1 MTENLWVAI
10 DEKTWNKWEEYVNK
24 NYKEGWFHNRLNIPE
39 DIRRFQII
47 KGHVAQELIAKWLN
61 DLLPYKVEVNLEIG
75 KDMYDTDTKRD
86 KPDVIINDKKVD
98 IKISKLIRADY
109 KKYDLILIAE
119 FVDEPGI
126 KGFDIKGYWKTKDLK
141 IEEMDKMPG
150 DYLLPRKRFSRMI
163 TFEKSLK

>member
-1 MTENLWVAI
+1 MENLWVPI
-10 DEKTWNKWEEYVNK
+10 DEETWSKWEKFVED
-24 NYKEGWFHNRLNIPE
+24 NYNPEWFHNRLGVPE
-39 DIRRFQII
+39 DIRKFQII
-47 KGHVAQELIAKWLN
+47 RGHVAQELIAKWLE
-61 DLLPYKVEVNLEIG
+61 DFLSYKVEVNLEVG
-75 KDMYDTDTKRD
+75 KDMYDTDTGRG
-86 KPDVIINDKKVD
+86 KPDVMINDKKVD

-150 DYLLPRKRFSRMI
+150 DYLLPRKRFSRMT